1 MRGHVYNNLGCCYG
15 KIGCEKLS
23 MNAYNEALRL
33 YSKYPDID
41 SSSLFYNIAN
51 MYYNCSMHEV
61 AEKYY

>member
-1 MRGHVYNNLGCCYG
+1 
-15 KIGCEKLS
+15 